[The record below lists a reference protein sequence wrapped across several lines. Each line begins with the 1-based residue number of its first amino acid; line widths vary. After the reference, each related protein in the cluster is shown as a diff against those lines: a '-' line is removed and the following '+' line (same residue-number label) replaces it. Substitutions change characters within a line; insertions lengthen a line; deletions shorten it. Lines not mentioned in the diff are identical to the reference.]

1 VPLRGLLGPDPVAA
15 RQSLAALAISSVAAV
30 GAGLVLSSL
39 DDTYVEFPGLL
50 VLVPAAIGIRGNIF
64 GALGSRLST
73 AIHTGTFSLSRRP
86 DTVVG
91 QNVLAASALTLGSAL
106 FVAVAAWLTAAAFSL
121 AGDVSFGD
129 LIVVSV
135 IGGVLASAVVL
146 VVTLALAGASAR
158 YGWDLDNVNA
168 PLVSAVG
175 DVVTV
180 PALFLATLLA
190 GRGVFTA
197 AMDLLVAAAAA
208 AGIVAGWRSSRP
220 VLRVIVRESVPIL
233 AVTSVILAVAGVVIE
248 GRFEDFAAQPALLIL
263 VPAALSGAGAVGS
276 ILSARLSTKLHLGL
290 IHPAP
295 VPGRAARADIATTLA
310 IALPL
315 FALSGL
321 LAEGAALLAGREG
334 PGLATMV
341 GVSLMGGMLA
351 TAVVVVIAYY
361 GTVAATRM
369 RVDPDS
375 YGIPVVTSVVDLV
388 GAYTLVLAIAV
399 LATP

>member
-1 VPLRGLLGPDPVAA
+1 
-15 RQSLAALAISSVAAV
+15 
-30 GAGLVLSSL
+30 
-39 DDTYVEFPGLL
+39 
-50 VLVPAAIGIRGNIF
+50 
-64 GALGSRLST
+64 
-73 AIHTGTFSLSRRP
+73 
-86 DTVVG
+86 
-91 QNVLAASALTLGSAL
+91 
-106 FVAVAAWLTAAAFSL
+106 
-121 AGDVSFGD
+121 
-129 LIVVSV
+129 
-135 IGGVLASAVVL
+135 VLASAVVL

-180 PALFLATLLA
+180 PALFVATLLA
-190 GRGVFTA
+190 DRGTFTA
-197 AMDLLVAAAAA
+197 GLDVLVAAAAA

-220 VLRVIVRESVPIL
+220 VLRIIVRESVPVL
-233 AVTSVILAVAGVVIE
+233 AVTSAILAVAGVVIE
-248 GRFEDFAAQPALLIL
+248 GRFEDFAEQPALLIL

-290 IHPAP
+290 IQPAP

-310 IALPL
+310 VALPL

-321 LAEGAALLAGREG
+321 LAQGAATLGDRQG

-351 TAVVVVIAYY
+351 TVVVVVIAYY

-399 LATP
+399 LASP